1 MLGFVTNYEKKKG
14 LKLVNAAS
22 FSFTEYISMPIL
34 FYFIILLRLTVEM
47 MSHVLSNPNQIKKN
61 QTKKN
66 MNIKKTRFLL
76 MIILF

>member
-1 MLGFVTNYEKKKG
+1 
-14 LKLVNAAS
+14 
-22 FSFTEYISMPIL
+22 MPIL

-66 MNIKKTRFLL
+66 MNIKKKLGL
-76 MIILF
+76 Y